1 MGWTNLVP
9 IFHDDVTH
17 ILQPEIPDT
26 MVPYIDNV
34 PIHGPETHYIDTLT
48 CHCTRGKRHDQKSSG
63 KVDMACFSLLVL
75 KSTLLL
81 KKVKKSTA

>member
-1 MGWTNLVP
+1 MYTS
-9 IFHDDVTH
+9 
-17 ILQPEIPDT
+17 E
-26 MVPYIDNV
+26 
-34 PIHGPETHYIDTLT
+34 
-48 CHCTRGKRHDQKSSG
+48 

>member
-1 MGWTNLVP
+1 MEVHLGSGSSASLTNMGSGKSVTSVLSSSPLSTPGGLDSISAVAC
-9 IFHDDVTH
+9 IF
-17 ILQPEIPDT
+17 P
-26 MVPYIDNV
+26 
-34 PIHGPETHYIDTLT
+34 GT
-48 CHCTRGKRHDQKSSG
+48 CSSG